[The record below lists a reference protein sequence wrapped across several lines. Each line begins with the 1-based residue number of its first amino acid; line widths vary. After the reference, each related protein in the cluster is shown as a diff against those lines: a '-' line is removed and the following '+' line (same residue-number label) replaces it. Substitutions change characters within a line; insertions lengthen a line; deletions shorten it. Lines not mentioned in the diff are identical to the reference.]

1 MCMLVRGFHFDLCSL
16 TTTQLFVPASLSL
29 MLLRICEMETSIVI
43 VSAYE
48 SYSDQAKVYEDF
60 YTLTIK
66 L

>member
-1 MCMLVRGFHFDLCSL
+1 
-16 TTTQLFVPASLSL
+16 